1 MSKGHTLTP
10 EDRRV
15 RGYSW
20 PPFEPGNMV
29 ALRHGGF
36 SEQLAAQTIEEIA
49 PRLLEVAPWLA
60 RPEYALAVARYL
72 RSEALALVTFSAIE
86 RILVEDGA
94 EAVPERLW
102 QAHNAAANTAR
113 REGSVLGLDPASRE
127 RIGAARA
134 VDRGD
139 ALARLAARGRRMRHQ
154 AVVE

>member
-1 MSKGHTLTP
+1 M
-10 EDRRV
+10 

-20 PPFEPGNMV
+20 PPFGPGNRV

-36 SEQLAAQTIEEIA
+36 SEQLAAETIEEIA
-49 PRLLEVAPWLA
+49 PRLIDVAPWLA

-86 RILVEDGA
+86 RLLVEQGP

-127 RIGAARA
+127 RIAAARA
-134 VDRGD
+134 VDGQQ
-139 ALARLAARGRRMRHQ
+139 ALGRLAARGRSMRHRVG
-154 AVVE
+154 AE